1 MANILDFYTDIDM
14 KDVALSPP
22 VGVASI
28 TGQLASL
35 SNWYDVG
42 QYTSDTGFY
51 RKIYS
56 QYINASS
63 GIVLGGT
70 GAIATIFSSDN
81 WVMGDNP
88 KLKDGIWEN
97 CFFINVHDTANN
109 PPPSIWRGIYLQFSG
124 SQYEQDGVWHFN
136 PYIRIGNYRAIP
148 DNKISTKPERTGY
161 TYYTGSTYEF
171 AAEVSSANGWDSNSQ
186 FNQIA
191 MYSCVIEEIEF
202 FLFVMGVNNGALHPT
217 NTSAAMLIPRSYFKY
232 NIPRPYVGPV
242 SKESAESA
250 YIGTREKQSVLP
262 RDISQEPN
270 PYGFNSNGVYLC
282 KCGRN
287 QYNKI
292 VNQIYTGLSGNP
304 LNALG
309 QIVSEVITSQGNRP
323 RDEIQTMINGVLCC
337 HSVPVLGGYPDTG
350 SVSMTTLCGYPMFTA
365 EDMTLATVDPL
376 QQETYTTGI
385 IPRPTGSFLDFSPY
399 TAVSLTIPILGTV
412 QLDPSAVL
420 GKALSLHFGIDLFA
434 GVLSCDIS
442 IIEPNGTEWI
452 YTTVQANCAT
462 DMQIMGSGAQ
472 GNPILKIANA
482 LTDGATSPLSSV
494 YDFFDGVQMFA
505 QSTPVSRVSHTGANL
520 LLNPYHIYLTI
531 TTPDNFNAFNFWDL
545 AGIPSH
551 MGGNVGMFSGYTVFE
566 HVDLSSVSGATE
578 SELAEIDSAL
588 RGGVWL

>member
-1 MANILDFYTDIDM
+1 MGDYINLYKDYLCQEPIKQVFCGLAGLAGDYADLENGGKWTRTGIGTGEKTCYSALINKEQADGEGGVKNVVLSGGSELFNVAFLSSPIYEDNALLTDRTTQDGGTITNAFFISSD
-14 KDVALSPP
+14 AENRTSWCLRIS
-22 VGVASI
+22 ASI
-28 TGQLASL
+28 GYFGDAIVEPLTYYYVQTP
-35 SNWYDVG
+35 YDG
-42 QYTSDTGFY
+42 ERQTWEY
-51 RKIYS
+51 RRDAGS
-56 QYINASS
+56 Q
-63 GIVLGGT
+63 
-70 GAIATIFSSDN
+70 
-81 WVMGDNP
+81 
-88 KLKDGIWEN
+88 
-97 CFFINVHDTANN
+97 
-109 PPPSIWRGIYLQFSG
+109 WRIETPQTTQFGGIYLYSVTVGDIDYYLLLVGAGSG
-124 SQYEQDGVWHFN
+124 G
-136 PYIRIGNYRAIP
+136 
-148 DNKISTKPERTGY
+148 T
-161 TYYTGSTYEF
+161 
-171 AAEVSSANGWDSNSQ
+171 
-186 FNQIA
+186 
-191 MYSCVIEEIEF
+191 
-202 FLFVMGVNNGALHPT
+202 LHPT
-217 NTSAAMLIPRSYFKY
+217 NSSFMLLIPASYFVDQ
-232 NIPRPYVGPV
+232 IPKPYVGPV

-250 YIGTREKQSVLP
+250 YIGTREKHSVLP
-262 RDISQEPN
+262 RDISLEPN

-350 SVSMTTLCGYPMFTA
+350 SVAMTTLCGYPMFTV

-420 GKALSLHFGIDLFA
+420 GKSLSLHFGIDLFA

-442 IIEPNGTEWI
+442 IIEPSGTEWI

-472 GNPILKIANA
+472 GNPLLKIANA
-482 LTDGATSPLSSV
+482 LTDGATSPLASV
-494 YDFFDGVQMFA
+494 YDIFDGLQMFS

-531 TTPDNFNAFNFWDL
+531 TTPDNFNAFNFWEL

-551 MGGNVGMFSGYTVFE
+551 MGGTVGMFSGYTVFE
-566 HVDLSSVSGATE
+566 HVDLSAVSGATE
-578 SELAEIDSAL
+578 NELAEIDSAL